1 MRRCFK
7 IALLVLSYEGKLK
20 KSRNLFHKTSIILW
34 QEIKSFFW
42 CTETEWSVFFQKFCV
57 TWLLSPISFIV
68 YSSINLFI

>member
-34 QEIKSFFW
+34 QEKLKVSFGVLKQNDQSFSKSFA
-42 CTETEWSVFFQKFCV
+42 
-57 TWLLSPISFIV
+57 
-68 YSSINLFI
+68 